1 MSQETNQETAEQLTP
16 EQLKKRRDNLINYY
30 KNQTLVL
37 EAQFKYESVMAD
49 IEEARVKRMTMIM
62 RQAQMA
68 APQQDEEEEDPSA
81 ESNLTPEPEPE
92 PEQPKER
99 KLKTS

>member
-1 MSQETNQETAEQLTP
+1 
-16 EQLKKRRDNLINYY
+16 
-30 KNQTLVL
+30 
-37 EAQFKYESVMAD
+37 MAD
-49 IEEARVKRMTMIM
+49 IEEQRVKRMTMIM

-68 APQQDEEEEDPSA
+68 APQQDEEEEEDPSA
-81 ESNLTPEPEPE
+81 ESNLTPE

>member
-16 EQLKKRRDNLINYY
+16 EQLKKRRDDLITYY
-30 KNQTLVL
+30 KNQTAVL

-49 IEEARVKRMTMIM
+49 IEEQRVKRMTMIM

-68 APQQDEEEEDPSA
+68 APQQDEEEEEEPLN
-81 ESNLTPEPEPE
+81 ETPTPEPEVT
-92 PEQPKER
+92 QPKER

>member
-1 MSQETNQETAEQLTP
+1 MSQETNQETAEKLTP
-16 EQLKKRRDNLINYY
+16 EQLKKRRTDLIDYY
-30 KNQTLVL
+30 KNQTSVL
-37 EAQFKYESVMAD
+37 EAQLKYESVMAD

-68 APQQDEEEEDPSA
+68 APEQEEEEEEPSA
-81 ESNLTPEPEPE
+81 ESNLTLEPEPDTA
-92 PEQPKER
+92 QPKER

>member
-16 EQLKKRRDNLINYY
+16 EQLKKRRDDLISYY

-49 IEEARVKRMTMIM
+49 IEEQRVKRMTMIM

-68 APQQDEEEEDPSA
+68 APPQEEEEEEVDSLTPDP
-81 ESNLTPEPEPE
+81 TPEPEAT
-92 PEQPKER
+92 QPKER

>member
-16 EQLKKRRDNLINYY
+16 EQLKKRRDDLITYY
-30 KNQTLVL
+30 KNQTAVL

-49 IEEARVKRMTMIM
+49 IEEQRVKRMTMIM

-68 APQQDEEEEDPSA
+68 APQQEEEEEEEPLN
-81 ESNLTPEPEPE
+81 ETPTPEPEVA
-92 PEQPKER
+92 QPKER

>member
-16 EQLKKRRDNLINYY
+16 EQLKKRRDDLITYY
-30 KNQTLVL
+30 KNQTAVL
-37 EAQFKYESVMAD
+37 EAQFKYEAVMAD
-49 IEEARVKRMTMIM
+49 IEEQRVKRMTMIM

-68 APQQDEEEEDPSA
+68 APQQEEEEEEEPSA
-81 ESNLTPEPEPE
+81 ESNLTPEPE

>member
-68 APQQDEEEEDPSA
+68 APQQDEEEEEEPSA
-81 ESNLTPEPEPE
+81 EPNLTPEPE

>member
-16 EQLKKRRDNLINYY
+16 EQLKKRRDDLITYY

-49 IEEARVKRMTMIM
+49 IEEQRVKRMTMIM

-68 APQQDEEEEDPSA
+68 APQQEEEEEEELSA
-81 ESNLTPEPEPE
+81 KSNLTPEPE

>member
-16 EQLKKRRDNLINYY
+16 EQLKKRRDDLVNYY

-37 EAQFKYESVMAD
+37 EAQLKYENVMAD

-68 APQQDEEEEDPSA
+68 APPQEEEEEDDDSLTPDS
-81 ESNLTPEPEPE
+81 TPEPEAT
-92 PEQPKER
+92 QPKER

>member
-16 EQLKKRRDNLINYY
+16 EQLKKRRDDLITYY
-30 KNQTLVL
+30 KNQTAVL
-37 EAQFKYESVMAD
+37 EAQFKYEAVMAD
-49 IEEARVKRMTMIM
+49 IEEQRVKRMTMIM

-68 APQQDEEEEDPSA
+68 APQQEEEEEEEPLN
-81 ESNLTPEPEPE
+81 ETPTPKPEVT
-92 PEQPKER
+92 QPKER

>member
-16 EQLKKRRDNLINYY
+16 EQLKKRRDDLITYY

-68 APQQDEEEEDPSA
+68 APQQEEEEEEEPSA
-81 ESNLTPEPEPE
+81 EPNLTPEPE

>member
-1 MSQETNQETAEQLTP
+1 MSQETNQETAVQLTP
-16 EQLKKRRDNLINYY
+16 EQLKKRRDELIAYY
-30 KNQTLVL
+30 KNQTSVL
-37 EAQFKYESVMAD
+37 EAQLKYECVMAD

-68 APQQDEEEEDPSA
+68 APEQEEEEEEPLN
-81 ESNLTPEPEPE
+81 ETPTPTPEPEPA
-92 PEQPKER
+92 QTKER

>member
-1 MSQETNQETAEQLTP
+1 MSQETNQETAEKLTP
-16 EQLKKRRDNLINYY
+16 EQLKKRRDDLINYY

-49 IEEARVKRMTMIM
+49 IEEQRVKRMTMIM

-68 APQQDEEEEDPSA
+68 APQQEEEEEEEPLN
-81 ESNLTPEPEPE
+81 ETPTPEPEAT
-92 PEQPKER
+92 QPKER

>member
-1 MSQETNQETAEQLTP
+1 MSQETNQETAEKLTP
-16 EQLKKRRDNLINYY
+16 EQLKKRRDDLITYY
-30 KNQTLVL
+30 KNQTAVL

-49 IEEARVKRMTMIM
+49 IEEQRVKRMTMIM

-68 APQQDEEEEDPSA
+68 APEQEEEEEEELLNETP
-81 ESNLTPEPEPE
+81 TPEPEAA
-92 PEQPKER
+92 QPKER

>member
-1 MSQETNQETAEQLTP
+1 MSQETNQETAEKLTP
-16 EQLKKRRDNLINYY
+16 EQLKKRRDDLISYY

-49 IEEARVKRMTMIM
+49 IEEQRVKRMTMIM

-68 APQQDEEEEDPSA
+68 APQQEEEEEEEPLN
-81 ESNLTPEPEPE
+81 ETPTPEPEVA
-92 PEQPKER
+92 QPKER

>member
-16 EQLKKRRDNLINYY
+16 EQLKKRRDDLINYY

-49 IEEARVKRMTMIM
+49 IEEQRVKRMTMIM

-68 APQQDEEEEDPSA
+68 APQQEEEEEEELSA
-81 ESNLTPEPEPE
+81 KSNLTPEPE

>member
-1 MSQETNQETAEQLTP
+1 MSQETNQETAEKLTP
-16 EQLKKRRDNLINYY
+16 EQLKKRRDDLITYY
-30 KNQTLVL
+30 KNQTAVL

-49 IEEARVKRMTMIM
+49 IEEQRVKRMTMIM

-68 APQQDEEEEDPSA
+68 APEQEEELLNETP
-81 ESNLTPEPEPE
+81 TPEPEAA
-92 PEQPKER
+92 QPKER

>member
-16 EQLKKRRDNLINYY
+16 EQLKKRRDDLITYY

-49 IEEARVKRMTMIM
+49 IEEQRVKRMTMIM

-68 APQQDEEEEDPSA
+68 APQQDEEEEEDPSA
-81 ESNLTPEPEPE
+81 ESNLTPE

>member
-1 MSQETNQETAEQLTP
+1 MSQETNQETVEQLTP
-16 EQLKKRRDNLINYY
+16 EQLEKRRKDLINYY

-37 EAQFKYESVMAD
+37 EAQFKYEAVMAD
-49 IEEARVKRMTMIM
+49 IEEQRVKRMTMIM

-68 APQQDEEEEDPSA
+68 APQQEEEEEEESSA
-81 ESNLTPEPEPE
+81 KSNLTPDPE

>member
-16 EQLKKRRDNLINYY
+16 EQLKKRRDDLINYY

-49 IEEARVKRMTMIM
+49 IEEQRVKRMTMIM

-68 APQQDEEEEDPSA
+68 APQQEEEEEEEPSN
-81 ESNLTPEPEPE
+81 ETSTPEPEAT
-92 PEQPKER
+92 QPKER

>member
-16 EQLKKRRDNLINYY
+16 EQLKKRRDDLITYY
-30 KNQTLVL
+30 KNQTAVL

-49 IEEARVKRMTMIM
+49 IEEQRVKRMTMIM

-68 APQQDEEEEDPSA
+68 APQQEEEEEEEPLNDTP
-81 ESNLTPEPEPE
+81 TPEPEVA
-92 PEQPKER
+92 QPKER

>member
-16 EQLKKRRDNLINYY
+16 EQLKKRRDDLVNYY

-37 EAQFKYESVMAD
+37 EAQLKYENVMAD

-68 APQQDEEEEDPSA
+68 APPQEEEEEDDSLTPDP
-81 ESNLTPEPEPE
+81 TPEPEAT
-92 PEQPKER
+92 QPKER

>member
-16 EQLKKRRDNLINYY
+16 EQLKKRRDDLVNYY

-37 EAQFKYESVMAD
+37 EAQFKYETVMAD

-68 APQQDEEEEDPSA
+68 APQQEEEEEDDSLTPDP
-81 ESNLTPEPEPE
+81 TPEPEAT
-92 PEQPKER
+92 QPKER